1 MTPNHIVYTY
11 RLVPSS
17 DVIKGVASFHGCVK
31 IHRDQPDI
39 IQRERHLEMHSSK
52 CDVFIQSELNKSNR
66 KGERK
71 GVMVSWDGEHEE
83 NEVV

>member
-1 MTPNHIVYTY
+1 MIFVYTY

-17 DVIKGVASFHGCVK
+17 GVIKGAASFHGWVK

-39 IQRERHLEMHSSK
+39 IQRETPWSVMSSSN
-52 CDVFIQSELNKSNR
+52 QSSINPNR
-66 KGERK
+66 KGESK

-83 NEVV
+83 NEVF